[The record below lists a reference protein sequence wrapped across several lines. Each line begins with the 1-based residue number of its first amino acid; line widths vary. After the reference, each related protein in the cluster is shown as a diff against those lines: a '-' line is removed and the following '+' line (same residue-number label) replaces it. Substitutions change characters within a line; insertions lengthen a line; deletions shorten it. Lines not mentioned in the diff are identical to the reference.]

1 MLKKTEIA
9 ELMRRMDAEYGTNIR
24 CFLNHENAWQLL
36 VATILSAQCTDA
48 CVNTVTP
55 GLFEKY
61 KSPGAFANA
70 DIEELSRDIRSTG
83 FFRNK
88 AKNIIGAM
96 KIIDEKYHGEMP
108 SDIEELTALPGVGRK
123 TANVIRTTVHDI
135 PSIVVDTHV
144 KRLSKLMG
152 LTKNDDPEKI
162 EFDLM
167 KKIPKDHWSQ
177 LNLQFVSHG
186 RKVCRA
192 GRPDCKACVLK
203 DVCEHGRK
211 TLALFTEGC

>member
-1 MLKKTEIA
+1 MLKKPDIA
-9 ELMRRMDAEYGTNIR
+9 ELLRRMDAEYGTNIK
-24 CFLNHENAWQLL
+24 CFLEHENAWQLL

-48 CVNTVTP
+48 CVNMVTP

-70 DIEELSRDIRSTG
+70 DFAELCDDVRSTG

-96 KIIDEKYHGEMP
+96 TVIDEKYHGEVP

-123 TANVIRTTVHDI
+123 TANVIRTTIYGI

-144 KRLSKLMG
+144 KRLSNLMG

-167 KKIPKDHWSQ
+167 KKIPEDHWSQ

-186 RKVCRA
+186 RRVCRA
-192 GRPDCKACVLK
+192 GKPDCVGCVLK